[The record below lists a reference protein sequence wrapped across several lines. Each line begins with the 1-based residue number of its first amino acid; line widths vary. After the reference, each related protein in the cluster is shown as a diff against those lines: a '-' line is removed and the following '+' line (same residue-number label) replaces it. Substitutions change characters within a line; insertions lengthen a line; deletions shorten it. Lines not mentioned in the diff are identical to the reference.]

1 MNWITHLSRSL
12 ALGLV
17 LTLASPMAASAEPF
31 KVNGKPIPDKVASV
45 NGVALDSRLLI
56 SEIKVYLLMTRQ
68 KNRTLTEKEIAE
80 FSHQALARLV
90 DQELIF
96 QETRKK
102 NILIDPKLLDQRVQE
117 IHKQFPS
124 EAMLRTALDMQGL
137 TLDLLKTK
145 FEKQMAEETLIRQE
159 VVPNVKVED
168 PEVEAFYQEHLDRFQ
183 TPEKYEVHHI
193 FVAALH
199 SDGREKKITDPALR
213 KKAER
218 LNALLDED
226 AAEKI
231 RGLDHQLQDG
241 ADFAALAKEH
251 SEDGKSGAN
260 GGGWGTVPLTD
271 LPESIA
277 SELKKLKQNQASGP
291 VRSPYGYHIV
301 KWTNIIP
308 AGHVKLLEVKTDIM
322 NALLRKKT
330 LSEHQKMV
338 SKMREHADIQLFY

>member
-1 MNWITHLSRSL
+1 MDWTTHLSRSL
-12 ALGLV
+12 ALGLI
-17 LTLASPMAASAEPF
+17 LTLASPVAVSAEPF
-31 KVNGKPIPDKVASV
+31 QVNGKPIPEKVASV
-45 NGVALDSRLLI
+45 NGVALDSQLLI
-56 SEIKVYLLMTRQ
+56 SEIKVFLLMNRQ

-96 QETRKK
+96 QEARKK
-102 NILIDPKLLDQRVQE
+102 NIQVDRKLLEQRVQE

-159 VVPNVKVED
+159 VVPNVKVGD
-168 PEVEAFYQEHLDRFQ
+168 PEVEAFYQEHLDKFQ

-193 FVAALH
+193 FVAALQ
-199 SDGREKKITDPALR
+199 SDGHENKIDDPALR

-218 LNALLDED
+218 LNALLEED

-231 RGLDHQLQDG
+231 QDLDHQLQDG

-271 LPESIA
+271 LPS
-277 SELKKLKQNQASGP
+277 LLP
-291 VRSPYGYHIV
+291 V
-301 KWTNIIP
+301 N
-308 AGHVKLLEVKTDIM
+308 
-322 NALLRKKT
+322 
-330 LSEHQKMV
+330 
-338 SKMREHADIQLFY
+338 